1 MEDFTYTLNTDKEGT
16 TIEVSTELA
25 EPDRV
30 YVCLMIGQMS
40 ATAGLTLE
48 QAQELAY
55 ALKQAFTPNDSLN
68 EYHIDD
74 LDEIDAF
81 LERDET

>member
-1 MEDFTYTLNTDKEGT
+1 MEDFTYRVSSDRDGT
-16 TIEVSTELA
+16 TLEVATEIA

-30 YVCLMIGQMS
+30 YVCVTIGQMS

-55 ALKQAFTPNDSLN
+55 ALKQAFSTNDKLN

-81 LERDET
+81 LEGD